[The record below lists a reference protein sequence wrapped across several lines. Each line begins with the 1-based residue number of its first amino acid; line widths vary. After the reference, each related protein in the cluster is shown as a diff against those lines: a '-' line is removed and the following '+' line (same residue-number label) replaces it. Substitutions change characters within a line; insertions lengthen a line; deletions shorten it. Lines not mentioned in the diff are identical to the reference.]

1 MARKAQSVSSSHGAY
16 PNREQIGSF
25 LWELWGRHL
34 YHLPA
39 FMLKGRPCGRCQ
51 HPFLQVLRRVWHPYM
66 AGVWRPCCTLTVM
79 ENLGMDPWMGPKF
92 VVRGLTVGWCNS
104 LEIGDIYIC
113 VYIYVCN
120 RWTSSNVGA
129 TLMTRTLEIRF
140 QIPALFGLRT
150 NLGFWNHVMMVL
162 LAISYSFN
170 FNMFPKHHALLILIH
185 DRGFFWGQGINIF
198 WGSRS
203 HFWGKWYG
211 AKDVH
216 GAIFFLVLTVMN
228 SPR

>member
-104 LEIGDIYIC
+104 LEIGDIYI
-113 VYIYVCN
+113 YICMQQMDIFK
-120 RWTSSNVGA
+120 RWCYFDDKNSGNQVPDSS
-129 TLMTRTLEIRF
+129 T
-140 QIPALFGLRT
+140 
-150 NLGFWNHVMMVL
+150 FWFTH
-162 LAISYSFN
+162 
-170 FNMFPKHHALLILIH
+170 
-185 DRGFFWGQGINIF
+185 
-198 WGSRS
+198 
-203 HFWGKWYG
+203 
-211 AKDVH
+211 
-216 GAIFFLVLTVMN
+216 
-228 SPR
+228 